1 MSIPIDDRLPRSMYG
16 RRKQRPLPKTHFE
29 KGVVMVQ
36 RRVRR
41 WTASLVVVVLGVLL
55 WPAPSR
61 AWPTDATTFSG
72 QASGVRATVVGITAV
87 LVDTGPLPPSGGA
100 REASLLDASA
110 GGLSAEVVHAST
122 IGQGDRTR
130 SEASLANVS
139 LTLQGNAISASFLAA
154 RATAACTDR
163 GPQISGGS
171 EVADLIVNGQPIAVT
186 GSPNQ
191 VIPLPFGSVIVNEQ
205 EGSTSGATGEMTV
218 NALHVTLTGVADIGI
233 ASAHADVGVAQN
245 VGDTS
250 KEFVTGGG
258 WITGPSG
265 AKANFAVAGGKE
277 PGWGHF
283 TYIDHGSAALRV
295 KATAITGYT
304 NLGGTV
310 RRVEGTAD
318 VNGQPGT
325 FQADVADNGEPGR
338 ADTFALR
345 LSNGYAASGMLDGG
359 NIQIH
364 SPCQ

>member
-1 MSIPIDDRLPRSMYG
+1 
-16 RRKQRPLPKTHFE
+16 
-29 KGVVMVQ
+29 MVQ

-41 WTASLVVVVLGVLL
+41 WTASLAVVLLGVLL
-55 WPAPSR
+55 WPAPSS

-72 QASGVRATVVGITAV
+72 QATGVRATVLGITAV
-87 LVDTGPLPPSGGA
+87 LADTGPLPPSGGA

-139 LTLQGNAISASFLAA
+139 LALEGNTVSATFLAA
-154 RATAACTDR
+154 RATAACTEQ
-163 GPQISGGS
+163 GPQISGSS
-171 EVADLIVNGQPIAVT
+171 EVADLVVNGQPIVVT
-186 GSPNQ
+186 GTPNQ
-191 VIPLPFGSVIVNEQ
+191 TIPLLVGS
-205 EGSTSGATGEMTV
+205 GTTGEMTV
-218 NALHVTLTGVADIGI
+218 NALHVTLTGIADIVI
-233 ASAHADVGVAQN
+233 ASAHADIGCAQS
-245 VGDTS
+245 VCDPS

-277 PGWGHF
+277 PGWGHL
-283 TYIDHGSAALRV
+283 TYLDHGQPAMRV
-295 KATAITGYT
+295 KATAITAYT
-304 NLGGTV
+304 NLGGNV

-359 NIQIH
+359 NIQLH

>member
-1 MSIPIDDRLPRSMYG
+1 
-16 RRKQRPLPKTHFE
+16 
-29 KGVVMVQ
+29 MVQ

-41 WTASLVVVVLGVLL
+41 WTASLAVVLLGVLL
-55 WPAPSR
+55 WPAPSS

-72 QASGVRATVVGITAV
+72 QATGVRATVLGITAV
-87 LVDTGPLPPSGGA
+87 LADTGPLPPSGGA

-139 LTLQGNAISASFLAA
+139 LALEGNTVSATFLAA
-154 RATAACTDR
+154 RAIAACTEQ
-163 GPQISGGS
+163 GPQISGSS
-171 EVADLIVNGQPIAVT
+171 EVADLVVNGQPIVVT
-186 GSPNQ
+186 GAPNQ
-191 VIPLPFGSVIVNEQ
+191 TIPLLVGSVIINEQ
-205 EGSTSGATGEMTV
+205 NGSTSGTTGEMTV
-218 NALHVTLTGVADIGI
+218 NALHVTLTGIADIVI
-233 ASAHADVGVAQN
+233 ASAHADIGCAQS
-245 VGDTS
+245 VCDPS

-277 PGWGHF
+277 PGWGHL
-283 TYIDHGSAALRV
+283 TYLDHGQPAMRV
-295 KATAITGYT
+295 KATAITAYT
-304 NLGGTV
+304 NLGGNV

-338 ADTFALR
+338 MDTFALR
-345 LSNGYAASGMLDGG
+345 LSNGYAASGMLEGG
-359 NIQIH
+359 NIQLH
-364 SPCQ
+364 NPCR

>member
-1 MSIPIDDRLPRSMYG
+1 MTGRPRSMYG

-41 WTASLVVVVLGVLL
+41 WTAGLAVVLLGVLL
-55 WPAPSR
+55 WPAPSS

-72 QASGVRATVVGITAV
+72 QATGVRATVLGITAV
-87 LVDTGPLPPSGGA
+87 LADTGPLPPSGGA

-139 LTLQGNAISASFLAA
+139 LALEGNTVSATFLAA
-154 RATAACTDR
+154 RAIAACTEQ
-163 GPQISGGS
+163 GPQISGSS
-171 EVADLIVNGQPIAVT
+171 EVADLVVNGQPIVVT
-186 GSPNQ
+186 GAPNQ
-191 VIPLPFGSVIVNEQ
+191 TIPLPVGSVIINEQ
-205 EGSTSGATGEMTV
+205 NGSTTGTTGEMTV
-218 NALHVTLTGVADIGI
+218 NALHVKLALLAGTADIVI
-233 ASAHADVGVAQN
+233 ASAHADIGCAQK
-245 VGDTS
+245 VCDPS

-258 WITGPSG
+258 WIMGPSG

-277 PGWGHF
+277 PGWGHLI
-283 TYIDHGSAALRV
+283 YSEHGSAALRV

-345 LSNGYAASGMLDGG
+345 LSNGYAAFGMLDGG
-359 NIQIH
+359 NIQLH

>member
-1 MSIPIDDRLPRSMYG
+1 MTGRPRSMYG

-41 WTASLVVVVLGVLL
+41 WTASLVVVLLGVLL

-72 QASGVRATVVGITAV
+72 QATGVRATVLGITAV
-87 LVDTGPLPPSGGA
+87 LADTGPLPPS
-100 REASLLDASA
+100 
-110 GGLSAEVVHAST
+110 
-122 IGQGDRTR
+122 
-130 SEASLANVS
+130 
-139 LTLQGNAISASFLAA
+139 
-154 RATAACTDR
+154 
-163 GPQISGGS
+163 
-171 EVADLIVNGQPIAVT
+171 
-186 GSPNQ
+186 
-191 VIPLPFGSVIVNEQ
+191 GSVIVNEQ

-218 NALHVTLTGVADIGI
+218 NALHVTLTGVADIVI
-233 ASAHADVGVAQN
+233 ASAHADVGCAQN
-245 VGDTS
+245 VCDPS

-277 PGWGHF
+277 PGWGHLI
-283 TYIDHGSAALRV
+283 YSEHGSAALRV

-325 FQADVADNGEPGR
+325 FQADVADN
-338 ADTFALR
+338 A
-345 LSNGYAASGMLDGG
+345 
-359 NIQIH
+359 
-364 SPCQ
+364 

>member
-1 MSIPIDDRLPRSMYG
+1 
-16 RRKQRPLPKTHFE
+16 
-29 KGVVMVQ
+29 MVQ

-41 WTASLVVVVLGVLL
+41 WTASLVVVLLGVLL

-72 QASGVRATVVGITAV
+72 QATGVRATVLGITAV
-87 LVDTGPLPPSGGA
+87 LADTGPLPPSGGA

-110 GGLSAEVVHAST
+110 GGLSAEVVRAST

-218 NALHVTLTGVADIGI
+218 NALHVTLTGVADIVI
-233 ASAHADVGVAQN
+233 ASAHADVGCAQN
-245 VGDTS
+245 VCDPS

-277 PGWGHF
+277 PGWGHLI
-283 TYIDHGSAALRV
+283 YSEHGSAALRV

-345 LSNGYAASGMLDGG
+345 LSNGYAASGHAGRWKYSTP
-359 NIQIH
+359 QPVPVT
-364 SPCQ
+364 S